1 MTITIFKQNITYQIK
16 SLGRSP
22 LSWLKYQVEFVERPK
37 GAFIAAESTNVSVTG
52 GSIDK
57 YARDLVSEGLVTE
70 DQMTLAKASVDN
82 LGLDLGHIL
91 ITRGFVKEVDLLKF
105 LASKL
110 NVPFHKA
117 TSEEIDSEVLRTFPF
132 HLAKKNYILPLFKND
147 QGQVV
152 VVMAN
157 PADGSSTEDLRGYY
171 PDGIEKRLGAPMNI
185 LEILE
190 KNHSQ
195 STGLEAENIA
205 VELASNEADDVQN
218 DMDRKE
224 IQEIASGPKIIATVN
239 NIIAKAKKEGASDI
253 HLEPYR
259 ESCRLRYRIDG
270 ILMEK
275 GNLPKSMHLPIV
287 SRIKIMASLDIAEKR
302 IPQDGRARVRLVGKA
317 LDMRI
322 NTCPTQ
328 FGEKVVIRL
337 FAKDNVKTI
346 ESLGF
351 LDRERKLFTDIIAKP
366 NGIFLVTGP
375 TGSGKSSTLYAGLM
389 RINSPDINIMT
400 IEDPVESELEGVN
413 QIAVSEKT
421 GLTFASV
428 LRAALRQDPDVI
440 MIGEIRDAITA
451 EIAVRAAITGHMVL
465 STLHTNSAAGAVDRL
480 KDIGVEP
487 FMIASSLK
495 GILAQ
500 RLVRKVCKR
509 CQEECSTDNLYN
521 IPLKKNYHSKGCESC
536 NFTGFAGGR
545 VGIFELLHVDREV
558 RKLIHSGSGEDEINK
573 YLRESNVPSIM
584 DDGIAKV
591 ELGWTTIDE
600 VMRVTAED

>member
-1 MTITIFKQNITYQIK
+1 MSTAEKQ
-16 SLGRSP
+16 S
-22 LSWLKYQVEFVERPK
+22 
-37 GAFIAAESTNVSVTG
+37 VSVTG
-52 GSIDK
+52 STLDK
-57 YARDLVSEGLVTE
+57 YAKDLVAEGLVTN
-70 DQMTLAKASVDN
+70 DQMTLAKSSVDN
-82 LGLDLGHIL
+82 LGLDLGYIL
-91 ITRGFVKEVDLLKF
+91 ITRGFVKEPDLLQF
-105 LASKL
+105 LARKL
-110 NVPFHKA
+110 GVPFHTAK
-117 TSEEIDSEVLRTFPF
+117 SEEIDAEVLRTFPF
-132 HLAKKNYILPLFKND
+132 HLAKKNYTLPLKKND
-147 QGQVV
+147 EGKVI

-157 PADGSSTEDLRGYY
+157 PTDGGATEDLRGYY

-185 LEILE
+185 IEILE
-190 KNHSQ
+190 KHHSQ
-195 STGLEAENIA
+195 SSGLENENIA

-224 IQEIASGPKIIATVN
+224 IQEIASGPKIIAMVN

-259 ESCRLRYRIDG
+259 EACRLRYRIDG
-270 ILMEK
+270 ILTEK

-302 IPQDGRARVRLVGKA
+302 IPQDGRARVRLVGKP

-351 LDRERKLFTDIIAKP
+351 LDRERKLFTEIISKP

-465 STLHTNSAAGAVDRL
+465 STLHTNSAAGAIDRL

-500 RLVRKVCKR
+500 RLVRKVCKK
-509 CQEECSTDNLYN
+509 CQEETSTENLYN
-521 IPLKKNYHSKGCESC
+521 IALKKNYISKGCTDC
-536 NFTGFAGGR
+536 NFSGYAGGR
-545 VGIFELLHVDREV
+545 VGIFELISVDKEV
-558 RKLIHSGSGEDEINK
+558 RKLIHEGSGEDEINK
-573 YLRESNVPSIM
+573 YLRSSSVPSIM
-584 DDGIAKV
+584 DDGITKV
-591 ELGWTTIDE
+591 EMGWTTIDE